1 MRVLLLCTLLPL
13 LSVGL
18 AFGQDTNF
26 ATGPQYLMNY
36 GSPFL
41 ARSIATPSLAL
52 AGPPL
57 ETGASNATSILVAG
71 AGDRQVLPSSA
82 AALPS
87 IDLYPLFYGPSR
99 SQDIEISFAEASSSP
114 SSVEIPSSIRESGVV
129 QMTTAQAL
137 SDRGIGVTVASAAVH
152 SRAATRHASH
162 IYTNA
167 DIDRLRGN
175 S

>member
-1 MRVLLLCTLLPL
+1 MRVLLLYTLSLL

-41 ARSIATPSLAL
+41 ARSIATPFLAL

-71 AGDRQVLPSSA
+71 AGDRQVLPPSSV
-82 AALPS
+82 ALPS

-99 SQDIEISFAEASSSP
+99 SQDIEISFAEASSP
-114 SSVEIPSSIRESGVV
+114 SSIEIPSSVRESGVV

-137 SDRGIGVTVASAAVH
+137 SDRGIGVTVASAAAH

-167 DIDRLRGN
+167 DIDRLHGN